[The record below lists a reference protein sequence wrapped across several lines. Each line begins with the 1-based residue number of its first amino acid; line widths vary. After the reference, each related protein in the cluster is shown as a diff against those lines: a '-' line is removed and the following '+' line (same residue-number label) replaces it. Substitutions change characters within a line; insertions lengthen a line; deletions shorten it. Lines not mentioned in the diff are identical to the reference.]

1 MYQVC
6 TESPG
11 YVLLLYTKSEEKM
24 KDKIFRL
31 DAIDKICGVCD
42 MTSDPS
48 TCQLKYG
55 NCEQFKALR
64 TIPSARME
72 TGKAVQFVEESLSG
86 VYCDTCR
93 YNDDYD
99 NCDYCHRK
107 YMGWIIS
114 HKTASSLVKGI
125 IERLDGDDKE
135 QEDEDV

>member
-1 MYQVC
+1 MYRVC

-31 DAIDKICGVCD
+31 DAIDKICSVCD

-48 TCQLKYG
+48 TCKLKYG
-55 NCEQFKALR
+55 NCAQFKALR
-64 TIPSARME
+64 TIPSARMK

-114 HKTASSLVKGI
+114 HETASSLVKGI